1 MFDEVYAQDTKQW
14 YRQGASFRGEDTK
27 SCLFWPAGYT
37 CWTSLTCP
45 MDCHSRWP
53 IFVRLSVV

>member
-45 MDCHSRWP
+45 MDGHFWK
-53 IFVRLSVV
+53 